1 MRITFLGTGGAFC
14 DYRVNYQNNALV
26 ETSAGPVLIDCGT
39 TACQS
44 LKELGRH
51 PGDLQAVVFTHL
63 HGDHASPEQL
73 IWERYY
79 ASASGE
85 PGWRKTPMLA
95 PADVLDP
102 LLTSLSPFLAPFV
115 DRTGRARTDGGAA
128 LLQPERTT
136 QARLGDLHITWF
148 RVDHVTM
155 QGIDKPA
162 YGLWLEQD
170 GVKVWWSGDTA
181 FDAAQATAAA
191 RTPGCSRLFHECTFS
206 PPYERS
212 VHSHYAE
219 LLTLPE
225 DVRAGMTLM
234 HHTVVPAGVDV
245 VADGFAGA
253 ADRHECFDLH
263 TPAARGSR

>member
-14 DYRVNYQNNALV
+14 DYRVNYQNNAVV

-79 ASASGE
+79 GSAGGP
-85 PGWRKTPMLA
+85 PGWRFTPMLA

-102 LLTSLSPFLAPFV
+102 LLDGLGPFLSPFI
-115 DRTGRARTDGGAA
+115 DRTGVARSDGAAA
-128 LLQPERTT
+128 LLEPERTT
-136 QARLGDLHITWF
+136 DARVGDLRIRWF
-148 RVDHVTM
+148 RVDHVTT
-155 QGIDKPA
+155 GAVDKPA
-162 YGLWLEQD
+162 YGLWLEQG

-181 FDAAQATAAA
+181 FHAGQATTAA
-191 RTPGCSRLFHECTFS
+191 RTPGCSRLFHECTFTA
-206 PPYERS
+206 PHEGS
-212 VHSHYAE
+212 VHTHYDE
-219 LLTLPE
+219 LRTLPD
-225 DVRAGMTLM
+225 DVRARITLM
-234 HHTVVPAGVDV
+234 HHTVVPPGVDV
-245 VADGFAGA
+245 VTDGFAGA
-253 ADRHECFDLH
+253 AARHDRFVLEAPAHEG
-263 TPAARGSR
+263 AR

>member
-14 DYRVNYQNNALV
+14 DLRLNYHNNAVV
-26 ETSAGPVLIDCGT
+26 ETAAGPVLIDCGT

-51 PGDLQAVVFTHL
+51 PGDLHAVVFTHL

-85 PGWRKTPMLA
+85 PGWRTTPLLA

-102 LLTSLSPFLAPFV
+102 LLDGLHPFLTPFV
-115 DRTGRARTDGGAA
+115 DRTGAARADGVTA
-128 LLQPERTT
+128 LLRPTRTHA
-136 QARLGDLHITWF
+136 ARLGDLHITWF
-148 RVDHVTM
+148 RVDHVTRD
-155 QGIDKPA
+155 GLDKPA
-162 YGLWLEQD
+162 YGLWLEQG

-181 FDAAQATAAA
+181 FDAEQAIGAA
-191 RTPGCSRLFHECTFS
+191 RTPGCTRLFHECTFGA
-206 PPYERS
+206 PFEGS
-212 VHSHYAE
+212 VHTHYAE
-219 LLTLPE
+219 LRTLPD
-225 DVRAGMTLM
+225 DVRARITLM
-234 HHTVVPAGVDV
+234 HHTVVPDGVDV

-253 ADRHECFDLH
+253 AARHEAFALRPTADG
-263 TPAARGSR
+263 AAR